1 MALVGPPPMLNRS
14 PLWFLLDDLRDER
27 SAAVPFPPG
36 ATRPP
41 LRRTRRFADEPLPML
56 LEAYERYGPIFTLRL
71 FHSNVVFMLGPAA
84 NHYVTVS
91 HASNFLWRDGHFRD
105 LIGLMGDGLLTIDGD
120 FHRRSRMIMLPAF
133 HREHI
138 AASVEVIV
146 EETERALEQM
156 RPAPTV

>member
-1 MALVGPPPMLNRS
+1 M
-14 PLWFLLDDLRDER
+14 LLD
-27 SAAVPFPPG
+27 
-36 ATRPP
+36 
-41 LRRTRRFADEPLPML
+41 
-56 LEAYERYGPIFTLRL
+56 AYERFGPVFTLRL
-71 FHSNVVFMLGPAA
+71 FHGNVVFMLGPAA

-91 HASNFLWRDGHFRD
+91 HASNFAWRDGHFRD
-105 LIGLMGDGLLTIDGD
+105 LIGLMGDGLLTIDGE

-156 RPAPTV
+156 TPGSEIDLYPCKRHLAMRVAMRALFGLYPARAHARPGDAAGLVGGG